1 MNTKKIKTQPHPDT
15 WKLIMFT
22 LKEIALQK
30 GITHQDIADATGLLR
45 SNVTRIFAARY
56 CPSLDMVVKVAAA
69 VGVNIFMEDL
79 DGTTDLSQAFQKAMD
94 ELGRRPEQLPRN

>member
-1 MNTKKIKTQPHPDT
+1 MKKTKSQPHPDA
-15 WKLIMFT
+15 WKSLVFT

-69 VGVNIFMEDL
+69 VGANIFFEDI
-79 DGTTDLSQAFQKAMD
+79 DGTSDLTIAFEKAM
-94 ELGRRPEQLPRN
+94 EKLGRRSEKLNKN